1 MSAIIIVKEQISWSY
16 DVSDPPTIR
25 SVDVSAYTTQE
36 DAVKGLHMFMNLQL
50 KEDKDRPTSVY
61 KREVVYD
68 KGDRAKIRIYYH
80 PSKRELK
87 QNPECP
93 DHIREILYT
102 TDVIGLNVGSDRNYE
117 L

>member
-1 MSAIIIVKEQISWSY
+1 MSAIIIVKEQISRGY
-16 DVSDPPTIR
+16 ICDIPIINR
-25 SVDVSAYTTQE
+25 VDVSAYTTQE
-36 DAVKGLHMFMNLQL
+36 DAVKGLHMFMNFHL
-50 KEDKDRPTSVY
+50 KEDESRPTNVY

-68 KGDRAKIRIYYH
+68 KGDRAKIRIYSH
-80 PSKRELK
+80 PTRRELK

-93 DHIREILYT
+93 DHITEILYT